1 MLGLVAPQDV
11 SQCLHDIRAAQQ
23 SDLDDLWLKVVYDS
37 LHLLSDDGGGQIVE
51 LLDAQRVLYRDRGN
65 GRNGLSAK
73 FVDKPDIGLH
83 PRDAR
88 AVTTGDCQYRCT
100 HFCVSYEN
108 QVQRK

>member
-37 LHLLSDDGGGQIVE
+37 LHLLSDDGCGQVVE
-51 LLDAQRVLYRDRGN
+51 LLDAQRILYGDRGD
-65 GRNGLSAK
+65 GRNSLSAK
-73 FVDKPDIGLH
+73 FMDKTDVGLH

-88 AVTTGDCQYRCT
+88 AVATGDCQYRCT
-100 HFCVSYEN
+100 HLFL
-108 QVQRK
+108 RRL